1 MSKTNA
7 CASCARTLNRAAVK
21 YRQWAMEYE
30 AKGRLDAARRWEK
43 EARTRFEDAAWW
55 IGRARRL
62 SDG

>member
-1 MSKTNA
+1 MISP
-7 CASCARTLNRAAVK
+7 SVCARTARRLNRQAVQ
-21 YRQWAMEYE
+21 YRQWAIE
-30 AKGRLDAARRWEK
+30 DAAKNQPDRSRHWWK